1 MGSGIRPQDTKKN
14 LQHRLPEMEQSEWYK
29 GIYDFAPTLCL
40 VVDPEGYIVDCNLVY
55 VKTLGYTSKWD
66 AIGRSFVECADSDSK
81 VTLQRSFETWQ
92 KTGRIHNS
100 EFKMRRADGSTFP
113 ALINATSIHDES
125 GRTIACN
132 AAILNVTELVNA
144 RNKLELAMNE
154 LIQKEAQLRE
164 LNEELKQVEKAKEEF
179 VSLVNHEL
187 KNPLTPI
194 IGFSDLLR
202 KQTAVDR
209 HLNDTQVSTIH
220 MINNSAKEM
229 KRLIDDIQSVYKLD
243 LSLDFAFSE
252 TTMVELVDQ
261 VVVELGSILEDKR
274 ISLDRKI
281 LLGDGNDTLVTCDPM
296 RIRQVLVN
304 LVRNS
309 VDFVPAST
317 GRITITLED
326 RASIQTNPDRP
337 SDILVSV
344 TDNGPGIPAEK
355 QSGLFRKFYQVSPTI
370 TRRHGGTGL
379 GLTICKEIVE
389 RHGGRIWY
397 DSTHKDGAC
406 FRFVL
411 PREPTARQVRNSAA

>member
-1 MGSGIRPQDTKKN
+1 
-14 LQHRLPEMEQSEWYK
+14 
-29 GIYDFAPTLCL
+29 
-40 VVDPEGYIVDCNLVY
+40 
-55 VKTLGYTSKWD
+55 
-66 AIGRSFVECADSDSK
+66 
-81 VTLQRSFETWQ
+81 
-92 KTGRIHNS
+92 
-100 EFKMRRADGSTFP
+100 
-113 ALINATSIHDES
+113 
-125 GRTIACN
+125 
-132 AAILNVTELVNA
+132 
-144 RNKLELAMNE
+144 
-154 LIQKEAQLRE
+154 
-164 LNEELKQVEKAKEEF
+164 
-179 VSLVNHEL
+179 
-187 KNPLTPI
+187 
-194 IGFSDLLR
+194 
-202 KQTAVDR
+202 
-209 HLNDTQVSTIH
+209 
-220 MINNSAKEM
+220 
-229 KRLIDDIQSVYKLD
+229 
-243 LSLDFAFSE
+243 
-252 TTMVELVDQ
+252 
-261 VVVELGSILEDKR
+261 
-274 ISLDRKI
+274 
-281 LLGDGNDTLVTCDPM
+281 M

-411 PREPTARQVRNSAA
+411 PREPIARQVRNSAA

>member
-1 MGSGIRPQDTKKN
+1 
-14 LQHRLPEMEQSEWYK
+14 MEQSEWYK
-29 GIYDFAPTLCL
+29 EIYDLAPTLCL
-40 VVDPEGYIVDCNLVY
+40 VVSPDGFIVDCNLLY
-55 VKTLGYTSKWD
+55 VKTLGYSSKWD
-66 AIGRSFVECADSDSK
+66 TIGKPFVECADTDSR
-81 VTLQRSFETWQ
+81 VTLQNSFETWRR
-92 KTGRIHNS
+92 TGKIHNN
-100 EFKMRRADGSTFP
+100 EFRMRRADGSTFP
-113 ALINATSIHDES
+113 ALINATSIHDEF

-154 LIQKEAQLRE
+154 LIQKEAQLLE

-209 HLNDTQVSTIH
+209 HLNDTQVGVIQ
-220 MINNSAKEM
+220 MINNSAKEL

-243 LSLDFAFSE
+243 LSVDFAFSE
-252 TTMVELVDQ
+252 TKMVELVDQ
-261 VVVELGSILEDKR
+261 VVLELSSILEDKR
-274 ISLDRKI
+274 IRLERRISLGEESDSM
-281 LLGDGNDTLVTCDPM
+281 VTCDPL

-317 GRITITLED
+317 GEITITLEG
-326 RASIQTNPDRP
+326 RRSLEANKPDA
-337 SDILVSV
+337 ILVSV
-344 TDNGPGIPAEK
+344 IDNGPGIPADK
-355 QSGLFRKFYQVSPTI
+355 QKGLFRKFYQVSPTT

-379 GLTICKEIVE
+379 GLTVCKEIVE

-397 DSTHKDGAC
+397 ESSYKDGAC
-406 FRFVL
+406 FKFIL
-411 PREPTARQVRNSAA
+411 PREPIPRQVKNSAA